1 MALLGLTPYLTF
13 SGRCEEALEFYK
25 QAIGAKVEMVMRF
38 NQSPDPVP
46 PGMMEAGFETKIMH
60 SSFHVGDL
68 RVMATDGCDSKSQ
81 FDGFSLALTVSTE
94 AEADRYFNGL
104 ADGGT
109 VSMPLGKTFWSPRF
123 GMVKDRFGVHW
134 MVMVPGETPK

>member
-25 QAIGAKVEMVMRF
+25 KALGAQVEMAMRF
-38 NQSPDPVP
+38 NESPDPPP
-46 PGMMEAGFETKIMH
+46 PGILEPGFEKNIMH
-60 SSFHVGDL
+60 ASFVIGDL
-68 RVMATDGCDSKSQ
+68 RVMASDGCDSNSK
-81 FDGFSLALTVSTE
+81 FDGFNLALTVSTE
-94 AEADRYFNGL
+94 AEADKYFNAL
-104 ADGGT
+104 ADGGQ

-134 MVMVPGETPK
+134 MIMVPGQMQ